1 MLNAR
6 LAALAGMLALLAATA
21 IPGIYPAIRLGGHT
35 LVDGGVVDPVPAGVV
50 EAMGADVVIAVRLGT
65 HAANPV
71 HGLSVET
78 SGPIP
83 SALNVLH
90 RAIDLM
96 QTRIG
101 MDVGSVPG
109 VTITPEF
116 AELPGG
122 HLRHFRLGRRYIES
136 GEAAAE
142 AALPQMAALLPW
154 LRPRHEP

>member
-1 MLNAR
+1 M
-6 LAALAGMLALLAATA
+6 
-21 IPGIYPAIRLGGHT
+21 
-35 LVDGGVVDPVPAGVV
+35 
-50 EAMGADVVIAVRLGT
+50 
-65 HAANPV
+65 
-71 HGLSVET
+71 
-78 SGPIP
+78 
-83 SALNVLH
+83 LH

-142 AALPQMAALLPW
+142 EALPKMAALLPW